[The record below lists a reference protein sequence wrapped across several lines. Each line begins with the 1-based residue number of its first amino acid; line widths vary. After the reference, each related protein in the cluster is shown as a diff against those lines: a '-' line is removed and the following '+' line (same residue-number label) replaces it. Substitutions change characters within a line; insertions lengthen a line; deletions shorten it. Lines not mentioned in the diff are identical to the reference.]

1 MIAPILFSKLAQ
13 NPAYRPVLINVNL
26 EFQFM
31 KKSELFF
38 SAIQV
43 PVDFLML
50 VLGLVGAFAIRN
62 FPEFLV
68 KYLRL
73 SVNPINYADFPFK
86 QEYFNIALMAIPFFL
101 VIYAL
106 EGLYDIRTT
115 RKFWQEMLKIFT
127 ATSVGFVILIIAIFL
142 KQAWFASRFVILAGW
157 LLSSFSVVAGRYLLR
172 KIQQWLLVH
181 RGVGVHKLLLIGN
194 EDKINELRM
203 IIQADPRMGFQIIG
217 QLESGSVTQVKKIK
231 EEQGIDEIL
240 VCDSTI
246 TDAEQGKL
254 VDYCTIH
261 NIKFQYVPTTLQTSR
276 IEMKM
281 LDGEPVIEVKATPLD
296 GWGRILKRI
305 FDIIGS
311 LFLIIMTGPLM
322 LIITALIRLEGKG
335 PIIFKNE
342 RIGADGKKFLVYK
355 FRYMKWEYC
364 TSEDN
369 PDWEK
374 ALELEKE
381 LIAKQSVRQGPLY
394 KIKDD
399 PRRSRIGKII
409 ERFSFDEFPQFFN
422 VLKGEMSLVGPRPHQ
437 EREVEKYNEYHR
449 RLLTIKPGITGMA
462 QISGRSDLDFEDE
475 YLLDVYYIENWS
487 LWLDILICLKTAR
500 VLLKRRKTHV

>member
-1 MIAPILFSKLAQ
+1 
-13 NPAYRPVLINVNL
+13 
-26 EFQFM
+26 M

-43 PVDFLML
+43 PIDFLML
-50 VLGLVGAFAIRN
+50 ALGLVGAFAIRN
-62 FPEFLV
+62 LPEFMI
-68 KYLRL
+68 KYLGL
-73 SVNPINYADFPFK
+73 NLNPIDYASFPFK
-86 QEYFNIALMAIPFFL
+86 QEYFDIALMALPFFL
-101 VIYAL
+101 VVYAI

-115 RKFWQEMLKIFT
+115 RKFWREMLKIFT

-157 LLSSFSVVAGRYLLR
+157 VLSSFSVIAGRYLLR

-181 RGVGVHKLLLIGN
+181 RGIGVHRLLLIGVN
-194 EDKINELRM
+194 GRINELRK
-203 IIQADPRMGFQIIG
+203 IIQDDPRMGFRIVG
-217 QLESGSVTQVKKIK
+217 QLEAGSVSQVKKIK
-231 EEQGIDEIL
+231 EEKGVDEIL

-254 VDYCTIH
+254 IDYCTIH

-276 IEMKM
+276 VEMKM
-281 LDGEPVIEVKATPLD
+281 LDGAPVIEVMATPLD
-296 GWGRILKRI
+296 GWGRILKRA
-305 FDIIGS
+305 FDVVSS
-311 LFLIIMTGPLM
+311 LVLIILTGPIM
-322 LIITALIRLEGKG
+322 LFIALCIRLEGKG
-335 PIIFKNE
+335 PIIFRNE
-342 RIGADGKKFLVYK
+342 RIGANGKKFLVYK

-364 TSEDN
+364 TTKEN

-374 ALELEKE
+374 ALQFEKE
-381 LIAKQSVRQGPLY
+381 LIAKQSVRKGPLY

-399 PRRSRIGKII
+399 PRRTWIGKVI

-437 EREVEKYNEYHR
+437 EREVAKYNEYHR

-475 YLLDVYYIENWS
+475 YLLDVYYIENWT
-487 LWLDILICLKTAR
+487 LWLDILICFKTAG